1 MSGPDRAWFS
11 PVTVTCMSYLPVT
24 PVQQA
29 PGRPRGVTGAAIGL
43 IVAGAVSFVC
53 GAIWM
58 AAGLSVLSDEAR
70 SSQTAAT
77 SDIFAYV
84 VVLSPV
90 ITVFLAP
97 ATIIGGIQLLRR
109 ANRGLATVG
118 AIAAVVPLSSC
129 CFLVGV
135 PFGIWALVVLRRPET
150 RAWYAGD
157 SPATDPYERHM
168 SPPDWY

>member
-1 MSGPDRAWFS
+1 
-11 PVTVTCMSYLPVT
+11 MSYLPET
-24 PVQQA
+24 PVPRA
-29 PGRPRGVTGAAIGL
+29 PDRPRGVTGAGIGL

-70 SSQTAAT
+70 TSQFGGA

-84 VVLSPV
+84 VVFSPV
-90 ITVFLAP
+90 VTVFLAP
-97 ATIIGGIQLLRR
+97 ATIIGGVQLLRR
-109 ANRGLATVG
+109 ANRGLVTAG

-157 SPATDPYERHM
+157 RATPAARTGYP
-168 SPPDWY
+168 SLPDWY